1 MMRKG
6 NKQNSLLNGEWA
18 SHVKKKVKKLT
29 SRLRRLNDQKI
40 IRDELK
46 WELLSPEESE
56 KLPS

>member
-18 SHVKKKVKKLT
+18 SHVKKKMKKFT
-29 SRLRRLNDQKI
+29 SRLRRQNDQKI
-40 IRDELK
+40 IREELK
-46 WELLSPEESE
+46 WELLSAEESE